1 MSKAEKNFVDE
12 SLKEIY
18 GDERKADFA
27 SLEYKKTG
35 RIKKYFFAV
44 VILLLVA
51 LAGSWGYFI
60 LFGKGKSF
68 AGGGVTVEFS
78 GPKEII
84 VGEKS
89 EYVLAYKNG
98 EDLTL
103 GEATIEVKVPK
114 NFSLDAAD
122 PAAGP
127 DGFWRIGALAPGAS
141 GEIKFTG
148 EVWASL
154 GDSSVW
160 QAILRYRPEN
170 FNADFEKV
178 VTFPAIV
185 KESSLGISV
194 EGPDKVVPGQAV
206 EYKINFQNKGE
217 EDIDAVEIHGAYPG
231 GFVFKEAVAPP
242 TQGNNVW
249 SVGKLK
255 AREQSSLTLR
265 GSFGGEASG
274 RLEMK
279 FDIGVK
285 RQNEYL
291 KQGEGGTVSE
301 VAVSGLLL
309 GLQLN
314 GSADAKYVDFGDTL
328 NYTFAYKNQGT
339 DILENVELKFG
350 LESPITYQNQTPI
363 LMETLSASPAGVIQG
378 GLITWDKKKIAKLG
392 KMMPGDEGTIT
403 VSVKV
408 RGAPFEAAD
417 IKDYKINATVSAK
430 IGKAGNLATG
440 LNIANQPFVV
450 SVLTD
455 AKFAARAAYFE
466 NGVEIGS
473 GPLPPKSGE
482 ATTYRVYFEV
492 TNSLHEISGIEA
504 VTALPEGVNFTGR
517 YNVEA
522 GEISYDAASRR
533 VVWKLNRLPLSVP
546 KVGIN
551 FEVSV
556 TPKSG
561 DIGKVLPLTAENIL
575 TAKDTFNGGLITR
588 SLPALDTR
596 LLGDALAAGKGT
608 VVK

>member
-1 MSKAEKNFVDE
+1 M
-12 SLKEIY
+12 
-18 GDERKADFA
+18 
-27 SLEYKKTG
+27 
-35 RIKKYFFAV
+35 
-44 VILLLVA
+44 
-51 LAGSWGYFI
+51 
-60 LFGKGKSF
+60 
-68 AGGGVTVEFS
+68 
-78 GPKEII
+78 
-84 VGEKS
+84 
-89 EYVLAYKNG
+89 
-98 EDLTL
+98 
-103 GEATIEVKVPK
+103 
-114 NFSLDAAD
+114 
-122 PAAGP
+122 
-127 DGFWRIGALAPGAS
+127 
-141 GEIKFTG
+141 
-148 EVWASL
+148 
-154 GDSSVW
+154 
-160 QAILRYRPEN
+160 
-170 FNADFEKV
+170 
-178 VTFPAIV
+178 
-185 KESSLGISV
+185 
-194 EGPDKVVPGQAV
+194 
-206 EYKINFQNKGE
+206 
-217 EDIDAVEIHGAYPG
+217 
-231 GFVFKEAVAPP
+231 
-242 TQGNNVW
+242 
-249 SVGKLK
+249 
-255 AREQSSLTLR
+255 
-265 GSFGGEASG
+265 
-274 RLEMK
+274 
-279 FDIGVK
+279 
-285 RQNEYL
+285 
-291 KQGEGGTVSE
+291 VSE

-314 GSADAKYVDFGDTL
+314 GSADAKYADFGDTL

-363 LMETLSASPAGVIQG
+363 LMETLSANPAGVTQG

-392 KMMPGDEGTIT
+392 KMMPGDEGTIA

-440 LNIANQPFVV
+440 LNIGNQPFVV
-450 SVLTD
+450 SILTD

-466 NGVEIGS
+466 GGAEIGS

-482 ATTYRVYFEV
+482 TTVYRIYWEA

-504 VTALPEGVNFTGR
+504 VTVLPEGVNFTGR

-596 LLGDALAAGKGT
+596 LLGDASAAGKGT
-608 VVK
+608 VIK